1 MLYKYQF
8 YKLINCKQDLNNTH
22 DHIYLSLKC
31 SNSNSLNAVHSKRRR
46 TQNKFFSLTL

>member
-8 YKLINCKQDLNNTH
+8 YKLINCKEDLDNTH

-31 SNSNSLNAVHSKRRR
+31 SNTNSLNLYTVKEKD
-46 TQNKFFSLTL
+46 TE